1 MGSGGKS
8 VSALSPARHG
18 LGGGA
23 VAQPLVAWLQQEG
36 GKGRASFPT
45 EAEDCRQ
52 RHLLSEPAQ
61 RGCGQVRHQEGL
73 PSCVGDDTLPRGEQN
88 LLLHRQYQGEV
99 SLGCLEANPIWFM
112 RTDIRI
118 SFKSYLKTLD

>member
-1 MGSGGKS
+1 MLEHMKIASKT
-8 VSALSPARHG
+8 LNN
-18 LGGGA
+18 
-23 VAQPLVAWLQQEG
+23 WLQRTVILER
-36 GKGRASFPT
+36 KWT
-45 EAEDCRQ
+45 
-52 RHLLSEPAQ
+52 SEMSPKIA
-61 RGCGQVRHQEGL
+61 
-73 PSCVGDDTLPRGEQN
+73 PDDTLPRGEQN

>member
-1 MGSGGKS
+1 M
-8 VSALSPARHG
+8 SALSHRGRG

-23 VAQPLVAWLQQEG
+23 AAQPLVAWLQREG
-36 GKGRASFPT
+36 GKGRAGFPT

-52 RHLLSEPAQ
+52 GHPLSEPAQ

-73 PSCVGDDTLPRGEQN
+73 PSCVADDTLPRGEQN

>member
-8 VSALSPARHG
+8 VSALSRAGLG

-23 VAQPLVAWLQQEG
+23 AAQPLVAWLQRER
-36 GKGRASFPT
+36 GKGRAGFPT
-45 EAEDCRQ
+45 EAEDGRQ
-52 RHLLSEPAQ
+52 RRPLSEPAQ